1 MNLAFFLVS
10 FLCSR
15 SRVLCF
21 SRVSLRQGTEKSTGR
36 VNAGRINF
44 FRLKGTAKKMNASPV
59 DFTAAPAAYVFPRKA
74 LTPEKTG
81 RGKYTRKKPEASG
94 SNMATRGVNKVILVG
109 NLGQD
114 PEVRY
119 MPNGGAVANLTLAT
133 SESWRDKQDGEIRE
147 HTEWHRVVVFG
158 KLAEIASEYLRK
170 GAQVYIEGQLRTR
183 KWTDQSGQDKY
194 TTEVIVGQ
202 NGTMQMLGRR
212 DSQPPQGGQPFSGQP
227 QPQTP
232 TPAAKG
238 EGKAPKGAGKA
249 AKGKNAAAPQQP
261 PAQPDPAYDFDDSIP
276 F

>member
-1 MNLAFFLVS
+1 
-10 FLCSR
+10 
-15 SRVLCF
+15 
-21 SRVSLRQGTEKSTGR
+21 
-36 VNAGRINF
+36 
-44 FRLKGTAKKMNASPV
+44 
-59 DFTAAPAAYVFPRKA
+59 
-74 LTPEKTG
+74 
-81 RGKYTRKKPEASG
+81 
-94 SNMATRGVNKVILVG
+94 MATRGVNKVILVG

-133 SESWRDKQDGEIRE
+133 SESWRDKADGEMRE

-194 TTEVIVGQ
+194 TTEVVVGQ

-212 DSQPPQGGQPFSGQP
+212 ESQPQQGGQQFSGQP
-227 QPQTP
+227 QPQPEPQTP
-232 TPAAKG
+232 PPAAKG
-238 EGKAPKGAGKA
+238 EGKAAKGAGKS
-249 AKGKNAAAPQQP
+249 AKGKNAAPQQP
-261 PAQPDPAYDFDDSIP
+261 PAQPDPAYDFDDNIP